1 MVSRMA
7 RALHRSSHRDPR
19 SRHRRRVVAAVTVV
33 AAQRLIELSVSRR
46 HERALTARGGVE
58 HGAGHYPVM
67 VGIHTAW
74 LAGTLAEGWRH
85 GPAGRRVALPAL
97 VTFIAMQP
105 LRWWIIRSL
114 GDRWT
119 TRVFTVPG
127 EQRLATGPYLRV
139 RHPNYVVVAVEI
151 ATLPLAFG
159 APRTAVL
166 ASLADAVLL
175 RHRIRVEDRALDLA
189 LDPDASPARV
199 TGTGPPM
206 ADRLEHGR
214 GDDRR
219 GGP

>member
-1 MVSRMA
+1 MVRRMTGSKL
-7 RALHRSSHRDPR
+7 RPSHHDAR
-19 SRHRRRVVAAVTVV
+19 SRHRRRVAAAVTVV
-33 AAQRLIELSVSRR
+33 AAQRLIELRISRR
-46 HERALTARGGVE
+46 HERALRSRGGAE

-74 LAGTLAEGWRH
+74 LAGSTVEGWRR
-85 GPAGRRVALPAL
+85 GPASRAVALPAL

-127 EQRLATGPYLRV
+127 EPRLAAGPYRRV
-139 RHPNYVVVAVEI
+139 RHPNYAVVAVEI
-151 ATLPLAFG
+151 ATLPLALG
-159 APRTAVL
+159 APRTAL
-166 ASLADAVLL
+166 IGSLADAALL

-189 LDPDASPARV
+189 LDRDASPARV
-199 TGTGPPM
+199 TGTEPAM
-206 ADRLEHGR
+206 DDRLGHGR

-219 GGP
+219 GGS